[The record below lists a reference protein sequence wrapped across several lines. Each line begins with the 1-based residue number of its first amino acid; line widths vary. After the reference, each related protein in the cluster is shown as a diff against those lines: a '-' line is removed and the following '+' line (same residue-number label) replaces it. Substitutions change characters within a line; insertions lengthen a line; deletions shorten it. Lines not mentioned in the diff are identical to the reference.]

1 LSFLLFLLAF
11 VSTDFA
17 LIILIFAMLLSPE
30 ITAGGITGRA
40 VVLRLDDII
49 LFVIFLGWLAKMAV
63 NKELGLLKT
72 TLVNRPIFAYIFVCL
87 LSTAIGGLAR
97 TTNPKESVFYIL
109 KYLEYFIVFFMV
121 SNNIRDK
128 RQIKIFVF
136 FMLLTCLIVSSY
148 AIFVYYARGMRASA
162 PFEGASGEPNTLAG
176 YLLVIMGMTLG
187 LFLELSSKRGLRF
200 LLGIFL
206 VFIMLTFL
214 FTLSRG
220 GWLGFIAMFL
230 SLLIFTRKQ
239 KMFLLISLL
248 FVILG
253 SSFIF
258 PKEVVRRFESTFR
271 PGTTYT
277 ILGTKIT
284 LDESSSERIKSWQ
297 HSFDRWLKR
306 PILGYGV
313 PGDSVVSDVQYARI
327 LREVGLVG
335 LLAFFWLITRLFKVG
350 MRSFTSPQIDDFG
363 KGLSLGFI
371 SSLVGLLVMGLA
383 SEVFIIIRI
392 MEPFWFLAAIV
403 AMLPE
408 IINNTDV
415 QNDG

>member
-1 LSFLLFLLAF
+1 
-11 VSTDFA
+11 
-17 LIILIFAMLLSPE
+17 MLLSPE